1 MPSRKSAE
9 EREGGKIVK
18 NRFGITWGTGEAL
31 GIDAKWAARCEEH
44 GEFKTNTARRR
55 VRHLTPAE
63 VCASCLANGAPIVEQ
78 KARTPRKARAKSS
91 TTRDS
96 DSIIQ
101 VIGVDDDT
109 ASRLENALLQKTMR
123 ELETAI
129 EDSASLHDLAQPKCV
144 DCGERWDSTGEG
156 PFRMRRCPECRGEN
170 S

>member
-1 MPSRKSAE
+1 M
-9 EREGGKIVK
+9 K

-31 GIDAKWAARCEEH
+31 GIDAKWAARCDEH

-63 VCASCLANGAPIVEQ
+63 VCASCLANGAPIVER
-78 KARTPRKARAKSS
+78 KERAPRKARAERSAP
-91 TTRDS
+91 RDS

-109 ASRLENALLQKTMR
+109 ALRLENALLQKTMR

-144 DCGERWDSTGEG
+144 DCGERWDPTGEG
-156 PFRMRRCPECRGEN
+156 PFRMRRCPECRGEK